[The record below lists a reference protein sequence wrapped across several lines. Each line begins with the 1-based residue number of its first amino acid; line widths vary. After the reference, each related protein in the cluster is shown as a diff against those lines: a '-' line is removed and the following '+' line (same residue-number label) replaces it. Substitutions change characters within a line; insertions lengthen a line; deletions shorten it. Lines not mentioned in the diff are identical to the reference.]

1 MRAKTKKGFLTVASL
16 LPVLLA
22 ILLFYS
28 AKQES
33 PQVDAWFTNVHTL
46 TLKPLT
52 TFRPT
57 EDGLHRIE
65 DASLTL
71 NPGGYLILVTS
82 GVGTRDYLPGSTTE
96 IIASKG
102 TEKESVVA
110 IAIDVYANNLDTVS
124 FKGDSAY
131 VQNITST
138 MTFYANTYDQEQGAA
153 LGSLSTLSGSAP
165 AGANHVHIV
174 YQATGNSSD
183 ILAEIPLIEMS
194 ELVVTF
200 YC

>member
-22 ILLFYS
+22 VLLFYS

-33 PQVDAWFTNVHTL
+33 PQVDAWFTSLHTL
-46 TLKPLT
+46 ILRPGT

-57 EDGLHRIE
+57 EDGVHRIE

-71 NPGGYLILVTS
+71 NPGGYLMLVTS
-82 GVGTRDYLPGSTTE
+82 GVGTRDYLSGSTTE

-102 TEKESVVA
+102 TAKESVVA

-138 MTFYANTYDQEQGAA
+138 MTFYANTYDQEQGTA
-153 LGSLSTLSGSAP
+153 LGTLSTMSGNAP
-165 AGANHVHIV
+165 SEANHVHIV

-194 ELVVTF
+194 ELIVNF